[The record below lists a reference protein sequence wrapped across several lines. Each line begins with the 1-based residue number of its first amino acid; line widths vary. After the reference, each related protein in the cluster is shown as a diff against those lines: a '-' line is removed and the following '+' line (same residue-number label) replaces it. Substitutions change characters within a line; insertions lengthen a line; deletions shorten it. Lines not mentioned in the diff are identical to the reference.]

1 MFPFLRNFL
10 QQMNSASTKLGLE
23 SYQKEKVKLWR
34 KLNKRNPNLSD
45 PRTFSEKLLKRC
57 MFCKDPYY
65 YLYGTKINAPFFLQS
80 CFPNTVKTIKRLGV
94 YKTITPSQLLNL
106 PSESFILKSSWGSGV
121 NFIVNDKY
129 NCNLDKICSEI
140 NKKSS
145 LVKNSHKYQ
154 DPYNCIVAEE
164 LIGNVGEAIDDFKF
178 HCIRDVEQNNKIVVQ
193 HYTRMSDGARRQK
206 AYDINFEKLGY
217 SISKFEEYEE
227 NFPKPRLFEKAVNI
241 AHHLS
246 RGFDYIRVDL
256 YILEDEIYFGEY
268 TPYHAGGITKV
279 TSEKHDEILG
289 KHWLYREISFDP
301 TAKTGKIIE

>member
-1 MFPFLRNFL
+1 
-10 QQMNSASTKLGLE
+10 
-23 SYQKEKVKLWR
+23 
-34 KLNKRNPNLSD
+34 
-45 PRTFSEKLLKRC
+45 
-57 MFCKDPYY
+57 
-65 YLYGTKINAPFFLQS
+65 
-80 CFPNTVKTIKRLGV
+80 
-94 YKTITPSQLLNL
+94 
-106 PSESFILKSSWGSGV
+106 
-121 NFIVNDKY
+121 
-129 NCNLDKICSEI
+129 
-140 NKKSS
+140 
-145 LVKNSHKYQ
+145 
-154 DPYNCIVAEE
+154 
-164 LIGNVGEAIDDFKF
+164 GNVGEAIDDFKF

-206 AYDINFEKLGY
+206 AYDINFEKLEY